1 MSAPIVLLQIGSNPF
16 NTVFEDAHGEAAF
29 TIQEVERTPT
39 TPNTL
44 VRLRREQLWSAL
56 YHTISGPGATYFYF
70 GPESAPGSG
79 YIVYGNSEAQSM
91 TSVVRKKRGSASMRY
106 FTTHMGKE
114 LRWKLS
120 DSSGHMECSDGS
132 KLLAVY
138 EAKHPDLPRPRA
150 TRSRSNTQSSFH
162 QPPTTPI
169 SPLTSPIT
177 PNYTFE
183 FGAAVVPPYD
193 NARAAPYPFANGH
206 AHGAGEHAVLTIQP
220 AALPVVT
227 EVVTTLML
235 IRMGGS
241 LRW

>member
-29 TIQEVERTPT
+29 TIQERTPT

-44 VRLRREQLWSAL
+44 VRLRREQLWSAI

-79 YIVYGNSEAQSM
+79 YIVYGNAEAQSM
-91 TSVVRKKRGSASMRY
+91 TSVVRKKRGSAMRY

-120 DSSGHMECSDGS
+120 DSSGHMECSDGN

-138 EAKHPDLPRPRA
+138 QAKHPDLP
-150 TRSRSNTQSSFH
+150 Q
-162 QPPTTPI
+162 
-169 SPLTSPIT
+169 
-177 PNYTFE
+177 
-183 FGAAVVPPYD
+183 
-193 NARAAPYPFANGH
+193 
-206 AHGAGEHAVLTIQP
+206 HAVLTIQP
-220 AALPVVT
+220 SALPVVT

>member
-1 MSAPIVLLQIGSNPF
+1 
-16 NTVFEDAHGEAAF
+16 
-29 TIQEVERTPT
+29 
-39 TPNTL
+39 
-44 VRLRREQLWSAL
+44 
-56 YHTISGPGATYFYF
+56 
-70 GPESAPGSG
+70 
-79 YIVYGNSEAQSM
+79 
-91 TSVVRKKRGSASMRY
+91 
-106 FTTHMGKE
+106 MGKE

-120 DSSGHMECSDGS
+120 DSSGHMEVRHVSRIFLTHSLQAEYISPLISVHHKQCSDGS